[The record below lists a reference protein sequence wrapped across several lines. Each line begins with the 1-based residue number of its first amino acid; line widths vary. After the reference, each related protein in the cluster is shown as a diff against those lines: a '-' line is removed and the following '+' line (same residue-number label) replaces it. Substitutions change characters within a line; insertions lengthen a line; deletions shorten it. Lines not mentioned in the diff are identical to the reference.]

1 MKHYNWLEDFWEQL
15 HFFLQEENSNPVP
28 SSDPVI
34 QAQQEPS
41 HFAFLDKAL
50 QSLSDQNLA
59 IDCHKESL
67 NENGILHLVPNHKV
81 RRLMQGE

>member
-1 MKHYNWLEDFWEQL
+1 MRKVA
-15 HFFLQEENSNPVP
+15 FFLQEENSNPVQ
-28 SSDPVI
+28 SSE
-34 QAQQEPS
+34 EPN

-67 NENGILHLVPNHKV
+67 NKNGILHLVPNNKV